1 MNTFFVRAKIIIF
14 IMLLLATS
22 LEGMAQKVSKVEFR
36 PTKDHIPLDQRRN
49 DYNNKACAL
58 VKVQV
63 VDDIERVEGSK
74 IGSIVDYGVE
84 KWVYM
89 CDDSRSM
96 KIFLKNHLP
105 VSVNFR
111 DYNITSLESN
121 RVYELVISTGKQTPF
136 NPSNVKGNYLQIKV
150 VPHNAR
156 FVIWSDNMTKRAE
169 YPQSDGLLKV
179 YLPYGRYQF
188 WAEANGYVRKDSSI
202 FVNDDNKVVNIVLP
216 AVMGELNVR
225 CTLAQA
231 DIFVNGVKLSKNKKG
246 NLWSRKI
253 PPGRYIIEARAN
265 GYVSQVKNVSVRAQ
279 EPTDVEFSLLTERQ
293 YKKKGMLV
301 EDDMAKIKESVLNLR
316 SERLAQIERQRK
328 EAKAKADALARD
340 NSYDIAYM
348 VDGSTILC
356 RVLGK
361 RDKTIL
367 IKQKGNNNEMRIPI
381 RDINYVKYS
390 NGDFEGFQ

>member
-1 MNTFFVRAKIIIF
+1 MNTISVRTKIIIF
-14 IMLLLATS
+14 IILLLATS
-22 LEGMAQKVSKVEFR
+22 LEGMAQKVSKVEFKS
-36 PTKDHIPLDQRRN
+36 TKDHIPLDQRRN

-63 VDDIERVEGSK
+63 VDDIERVEGPK
-74 IGSIVDYGVE
+74 MGSIVDHGVE

-89 CDDSRSM
+89 CEDSRSM

-121 RVYELVISTGKQTPF
+121 RVYELVISTGKQTLF

-169 YPQSDGLLKV
+169 YPQPDGLLKI
-179 YLPYGRYQF
+179 YLPYGRYHF

-202 FVNDDNKVVNIVLP
+202 FVNDGDEVVNIVLP
-216 AVMGELNVR
+216 AVMGEINVR
-225 CTLAQA
+225 CSLGQA

-246 NLWSRKI
+246 NIWSRKI
-253 PPGRYIIEARAN
+253 PPGHYIIEARAN

-293 YKKKGMLV
+293 YKKKGILV
-301 EDDMAKIKESVLNLR
+301 EDDMAKIKASVLNMR
-316 SERLAQIERQRK
+316 SERLAQFERQRK
-328 EAKAKADALARD
+328 EAKAKADALARE

-361 RDKTIL
+361 RDKAIL
-367 IKQKGNNNEMRIPI
+367 IKQKGNNNEMLIPI